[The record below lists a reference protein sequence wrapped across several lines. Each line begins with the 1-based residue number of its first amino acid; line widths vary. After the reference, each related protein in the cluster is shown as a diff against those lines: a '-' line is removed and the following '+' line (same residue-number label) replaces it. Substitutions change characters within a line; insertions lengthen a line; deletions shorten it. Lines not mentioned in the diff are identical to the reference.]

1 MKENFRKEIKN
12 ILFES
17 IKNKTL
23 KSILDSDEAYE
34 ILDHSK
40 AAGTMWT
47 QGGCAILAFALNKA
61 YGYPVYVIYDKD
73 LNQADHFVVKTPRNT
88 FLDYRGESKD
98 IINKFKE
105 DEMLWKKDLSLIP
118 YEPGMNIS
126 DIIIDDKASNQ
137 LAELIKSN
145 NTSKINEDL
154 EDGEKKL
161 NKFIYHISNPRN
173 RKLINKKGIL
183 PFRGDQWLSN
193 TKIEGNAV
201 FATNSDNPK
210 DWFDST
216 YDDDVWKIDTTKI
229 ADIKWFMDPNFSW
242 DKKNK
247 HMYTKQLIPR
257 SAIELI
263 KKGTGKSLFESIN

>member
-1 MKENFRKEIKN
+1 MNLRKHIRN

-23 KSILDSDEAYE
+23 KSILDSDDAYE

-73 LNQADHFVVKTPRNT
+73 LDQADHFVVKTPRGT

-98 IINKFKE
+98 IVNKFKE

-126 DIIIDDKASNQ
+126 DIVIDDKASQ
-137 LAELIKSN
+137 KLAELIKSN
-145 NTSKINEDL
+145 NTSTINECL
-154 EDGEKKL
+154 EDGKKNL
-161 NKFIYHISNPRN
+161 NRYVYHKSAPPN
-173 RKLINKKGIL
+173 RKRIEKNGIM
-183 PFRGDQWLSN
+183 PFRGEQWLSD
-193 TKIEGNAV
+193 TKIKDNAV

-229 ADIKWFMDPNFSW
+229 PDVKWFMDPNFSF
-242 DKKNK
+242 DKKYK
-247 HMYTKQLIPR
+247 HIYTKSPIPIN
-257 SAIELI
+257 AIELI
-263 KKGTGKSLFESIN
+263 KKGTGKDLLEYIN